1 MTTVTLTFPVNDPE
15 VCDIMHDAAGMLA
28 QLADTRS
35 NLEQYDGDAAA
46 AASGGVVVSA
56 TDGQPTTE
64 KAPVT
69 PATKTTVPAAPE
81 KTDVPPAAK
90 PTEVE
95 GDEKPSAPAPGEK
108 LDCLG
113 LPHDS
118 RINTDS
124 KATIDKGGKHGPG
137 GSWKVIKGTSDT
149 RREEIRDHWLQL
161 GYGKH
166 LVAGA
171 TSFPVVYE
179 ALPAA
184 PAATAAAPTT
194 APAAPTAPAATA
206 AIAAPAA
213 PTAPTRRKLTPQERM
228 LPAAEGVSY
237 QAFKDVVPPWS
248 DQQLIDAGK
257 MSAEEYTEEPAVTE
271 ATAPTPN
278 PEGFTTL
285 IVEYVTPNLEEGKI
299 TQPQIDAIVSEVT
312 GGVAASVSLISQ
324 ANAYEHLPA
333 IAARI
338 TETVAANAEATG

>member
-1 MTTVTLTFPVNDPE
+1 MSPQVSISVPANDPE
-15 VCDIMHDAAGMLA
+15 LLDMARTFFETASELA
-28 QLADTRS
+28 TAR
-35 NLEQYDGDAAA
+35 EE
-46 AASGGVVVSA
+46 V
-56 TDGQPTTE
+56 TDKTTE
-64 KAPVT
+64 KAPVA

-90 PTEVE
+90 PTETE
-95 GDEKPSAPAPGEK
+95 GDEKPGAPASGEE
-108 LDCLG
+108 LDSLG

-118 RINTDS
+118 RINTSS
-124 KATIDKGGKHGPG
+124 KVAIDKGGKHGPA
-137 GSWKVIKGTSDT
+137 GSWKVTKGTSDEY
-149 RREEIRDHWLQL
+149 REKCRDQWLAK
-161 GYGKH
+161 GYGKQ
-166 LVAGA
+166 LVENA
-171 TSFPVVYE
+171 TSFPFTYLTSE
-179 ALPAA
+179 
-184 PAATAAAPTT
+184 TAAAVPGPTA
-194 APAAPTAPAATA
+194 APAAPT
-206 AIAAPAA
+206 PAA

-228 LPAAEGVSY
+228 LPAAEGVTY
-237 QAFKDVVPPWS
+237 QAFKEVVPPWS

-271 ATAPTPN
+271 AMAPTPD

-312 GGVAASVSLISQ
+312 GGMAASVSLISQ